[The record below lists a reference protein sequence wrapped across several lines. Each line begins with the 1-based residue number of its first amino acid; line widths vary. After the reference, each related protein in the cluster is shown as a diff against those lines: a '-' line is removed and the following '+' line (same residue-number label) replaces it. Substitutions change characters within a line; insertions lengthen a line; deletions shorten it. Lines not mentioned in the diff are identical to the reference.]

1 MELTY
6 KRQNVYSAADE
17 AERKRIYD
25 YCEEYKKFL
34 DNGKTERETV
44 AETIALAE
52 KSGYKSYK
60 LGDKIKPGDKLY
72 YDNRGKSLF
81 LLRAGKDD
89 IAENGIRILVAHV
102 DSPRLDLKQVPLYEK
117 SSMAFF
123 KTHYYGGIKKY
134 HWLTIPLALHGRVV
148 LSDGKQIFVKIGDDD
163 GDPVFYITDLLP
175 HLSQEIN
182 SQTIAEGFKAE
193 NLNIIV
199 GGLPLPEKA
208 ADGAKADAVKK
219 GVLKLLNEKY
229 GMNEED
235 FLSAELQAVPAIKAR
250 DVGLDRAL
258 IASYGHDD
266 RVCAYP
272 EITATLETET
282 NRTVLTILADK
293 EEIGSEG
300 NTGMQC
306 ILINDIIDEIAK
318 SYGVNAALVRSK
330 SMCISA
336 DVTAAYDPDFA
347 SSFDEN
353 NVGLISHGV
362 TMNKFTGAR
371 GKSGSNDAS
380 AEYIGYLRGIFAKSG
395 VIWQTGELGRV
406 DLGGGG
412 TVAKY
417 IAKINIDTVDMG
429 VPVLSMHAPYELVS
443 KADVYS
449 AHKAFSAFIK

>member
-6 KRQNVYSAADE
+6 KKQNVYAASDE
-17 AERKRIYD
+17 KERKRIFD
-25 YCEEYKKFL
+25 YCEGYKRFL
-34 DNGKTERETV
+34 DNGKTEREAV
-44 AETIALAE
+44 AETVALAE
-52 KSGYKSYK
+52 KAGYKNYT
-60 LGDKIKPGDKLY
+60 LGAKIEKGAKLY
-72 YDNRGKSLF
+72 YNNRGKNLF
-81 LLRAGKDD
+81 LLRAGTADV
-89 IAENGIRILVAHV
+89 AEHGVRILVAHV

-117 SSMAFF
+117 ANTAYL

-134 HWLTIPLALHGRVV
+134 QWLTIPLALHGVVV
-148 LSDGKQIFVKIGDDD
+148 LKNGKKISVNIGEADT
-163 GDPVFYITDLLP
+163 DPVFYITDLLP
-175 HLSQEIN
+175 HLSQELN
-182 SQTIAEGFKAE
+182 KKTIAEGFEAE
-193 NLNIIV
+193 NLNLII
-199 GGLPLPEKA
+199 GGIP
-208 ADGAKADAVKK
+208 ADGDKNAVKT
-219 GVLKLLNEKY
+219 GVLKLLNAQY
-229 GMNEED
+229 GMTEED
-235 FLSAELQAVPAIKAR
+235 FLSAELQAVPAVKAR
-250 DVGLDRAL
+250 DVGIDRAFL
-258 IASYGHDD
+258 AAYGHDD

-282 NRTVLTILADK
+282 DNTVLTILADK

-306 ILINDIIDEIAK
+306 VIIDDILNEIAK
-318 SYGVNAALVRSK
+318 SYGVNPAVLREK

-347 SSFDEN
+347 SAFEEN
-353 NVGLISHGV
+353 NVGLTGHGV

-380 AEYIGYLRGIFAKSG
+380 AEYIGYLRGVFARDG

-417 IAKINIDTVDMG
+417 IAKNNIDTVDMG

-449 AHKAFSAFIK
+449 AHKAFAAFIK